1 MLVSLPSLSGPKR
14 GCIWVSLGGA
24 GPARDQR
31 LRGGGGEGV
40 AMTASFRFFAFL
52 RFAPSSFSPRSR
64 RARADAPASLGS
76 RNRVWGEPVPPIW
89 TATPPFSVNNTA
101 PTQPPTRTH
110 IPQGMLRGQAG
121 GGRRVPPP
129 RPRKRAMEQFTA
141 AASSWS
147 SFLSGDKRRGYKPV
161 AAQDAPPA
169 GSSLFLW
176 ARQGPRSGPM
186 APLPPQGAK
195 AERPGDK
202 RRDQGWGA
210 DPRPAPAAS
219 LPPCMVFCAR
229 EELGVRK
236 SRIFPRRYG

>member
-1 MLVSLPSLSGPKR
+1 
-14 GCIWVSLGGA
+14 
-24 GPARDQR
+24 
-31 LRGGGGEGV
+31 
-40 AMTASFRFFAFL
+40 MTASFRFLAFL

-64 RARADAPASLGS
+64 RARADAPASLSS
-76 RNRVWGEPVPPIW
+76 RSRVWGEPVLPIW
-89 TATPPFSVNNTA
+89 TATPPFPANNTA

-110 IPQGMLRGQAG
+110 IPQGMLRGRAG
-121 GGRRVPPP
+121 SP

-169 GSSLFLW
+169 GSSLFLL
-176 ARQGPRSGPM
+176 ALRGLRSGPM

-202 RRDQGWGA
+202 RCDQGWGA
-210 DPRPAPAAS
+210 DPRRAPAAS
-219 LPPCMVFCAR
+219 LPPCVVFCAR

>member
-1 MLVSLPSLSGPKR
+1 MLRPVSALGIGCGESVSLLSGPPPLH
-14 GCIWVSLGGA
+14 SLRTIQRPPNPQHAHTLPKACSA
-24 GPARDQR
+24 G
-31 LRGGGGEGV
+31 
-40 AMTASFRFFAFL
+40 
-52 RFAPSSFSPRSR
+52 R
-64 RARADAPASLGS
+64 RAVG
-76 RNRVWGEPVPPIW
+76 
-89 TATPPFSVNNTA
+89 
-101 PTQPPTRTH
+101 
-110 IPQGMLRGQAG
+110 
-121 GGRRVPPP
+121 PP

-176 ARQGPRSGPM
+176 ARRGPRSGPM
-186 APLPPQGAK
+186 ASLPPQGAK

-219 LPPCMVFCAR
+219 LPPCMLFCAR